1 MAKIN
6 RKPAFLTQLR
16 SALVDD
22 LAKAGIRAKVELEP
36 VPTTRLHRVFVFAT
50 EFQALKHSER
60 QNLVWRI
67 ADRVLDE
74 DQQLLISM
82 IITLTPNEAKGAA

>member
-1 MAKIN
+1 MAKVSK
-6 RKPAFLTQLR
+6 KPAFLAQLR
-16 SALVDD
+16 NALVDD
-22 LAKAGIRAKVELEP
+22 LAKAGIHARVELEP
-36 VPTTRLHRVFVFAT
+36 VATTKLHRIFVLAP
-50 EFQALKHSER
+50 EFRALKHSER

-67 ADRVLDE
+67 ADRVLDP

>member
-6 RKPAFLTQLR
+6 KKPAFLTQLR
-16 SALVDD
+16 SALVED
-22 LAKAGIRAKVELEP
+22 LAKAGIRARVELEP
-36 VPTTRLHRVFVFAT
+36 VRTTRLHRVFVLAP
-50 EFQALKHSER
+50 EFRELKHSER

-67 ADRVLDE
+67 ADRVLDP

-82 IITLTPNEAKGAA
+82 IITLTPTEARGAA

>member
-1 MAKIN
+1 MAKMN
-6 RKPAFLTQLR
+6 KRPVFLTQLR
-16 SALVDD
+16 NALVDD
-22 LAKAGIRAKVELEP
+22 LAKAGIHAKVELEP
-36 VPTTRLHRVFVFAT
+36 VPTTRLHRVFVLAP

-67 ADRVLDE
+67 ADRVVDA

>member
-1 MAKIN
+1 MAN
-6 RKPAFLTQLR
+6 TKPPFLTQLR
-16 SALVDD
+16 NALVDD

-36 VPTTRLHRVFVFAT
+36 VPTTRLHRVFVFAP

-67 ADRVLDE
+67 ADRVLDG

>member
-6 RKPAFLTQLR
+6 KKPAFLNQLR
-16 SALVDD
+16 NALVDD
-22 LAKAGIRAKVELEP
+22 LGKAGIRAKVELEP
-36 VPTTRLHRVFVFAT
+36 VPTTRLHRVFVFAP
-50 EFQALKHSER
+50 EFAALKHSER

-67 ADRVLDE
+67 TDRILDQ

-82 IITLTPNEAKGAA
+82 IITLTPNEARGAA

>member
-1 MAKIN
+1 MAKMN
-6 RKPAFLTQLR
+6 KRPVFLAQLKD
-16 SALVDD
+16 ALIGD
-22 LAKAGIRAKVELEP
+22 LAKAGIRARVELEP
-36 VPTTRLHRVFVFAT
+36 VPTTRLHRVYVFAS
-50 EFQALKHSER
+50 EFAALKHSER

-67 ADRVLDE
+67 ADRVLDA

>member
-6 RKPAFLTQLR
+6 KKPAFLTQLKN
-16 SALVDD
+16 ALLDD
-22 LAKAGIRAKVELEP
+22 LAKAGIHAKVELEA
-36 VPTTRLHRVFVFAT
+36 VPTTRLHRVFVFAP

-67 ADRVLDE
+67 SDRVLDP

-82 IITLTPNEAKGAA
+82 IITLTPNEARGAA